1 MVKLRDCPFCNS
13 GNIEYMESSGLSWYQ
28 CLRCSAEGPVAGRSE
43 DALKFW
49 NGDFEI
55 AAASLKI
62 AVKS

>member
-1 MVKLRDCPFCNS
+1 
-13 GNIEYMESSGLSWYQ
+13 MESSGLSWYQ